1 MPVALVENRGHC
13 NVNYIGEKILPNG
26 TVWLISLLEWIVKV
40 ATSESSKSIFIN
52 TNLIDGPNV
61 NQRGKLWIMLILLA
75 QFLLNCLAHL
85 QHHPEGFGRGEVAA
99 ASVGYQG

>member
-1 MPVALVENRGHC
+1 MPVALVENRGRC
-13 NVNYIGEKILPNG
+13 NVNYRGEKILPHG

-40 ATSESSKSIFIN
+40 ATSESNKSIF
-52 TNLIDGPNV
+52 TGTKLIDGPNV
-61 NQRGKLWIMLILLA
+61 NQRGKLWITLILLA

-85 QHHPEGFGRGEVAA
+85 QHHSEGFGRGEVAT

>member
-1 MPVALVENRGHC
+1 VPVALVENRGHC

>member
-1 MPVALVENRGHC
+1 MSTIEGK
-13 NVNYIGEKILPNG
+13 KILPSG
-26 TVWLISLLEWIVKV
+26 TVWLISLVESTVKV
-40 ATSESSKSIFIN
+40 AASESSKSIFID
-52 TNLIDGPNV
+52 TKLIDGPNV
-61 NQRGKLWIMLILLA
+61 NQRGKLWITLILLA